1 MLQTVGL
8 DNELKKSN
16 LTLSGGLN
24 ENISNGILKKIQI
37 ARGIARNS
45 KIYLFDDPL
54 LYLDTEG
61 RKMIINLLSSL
72 KRSGKTVV
80 CFSNDEDIINLCDKK
95 IVIGKDDD
103 K

>member
-1 MLQTVGL
+1 
-8 DNELKKSN
+8 
-16 LTLSGGLN
+16 
-24 ENISNGILKKIQI
+24 
-37 ARGIARNS
+37 
-45 KIYLFDDPL
+45 
-54 LYLDTEG
+54 
-61 RKMIINLLSSL
+61 MIIALSSL